1 VPKCLVIQ
9 HVAPESP
16 FAIADALRDA
26 GVEIELCRI
35 FAGDQLPSRIEEFDG
50 LVVMG
55 GPMSAASDD
64 GFPTR
69 AAEIELIGSAVQ
81 ADIPT
86 LGICLGAQL
95 LAAAGGASVYPGAR
109 GPEIGWGPVRL
120 DASCRD
126 DPLFGGLPEELMVL
140 HWHGDTYDLP
150 PGSQHLISNATYAQ
164 QAFRMAD
171 VAWGIQFHL
180 EVDEAAVAGFVA
192 EFARE
197 ANEAPGGAA
206 AIHAATPAAVTQLT
220 RVRATVCDR
229 FAELVSARV
238 SKGALVELN

>member
-16 FAIADALRDA
+16 FAIADALRDS
-26 GVEIELCRI
+26 GVEIELCRV
-35 FAGDQLPSRIEEFDG
+35 FAGDQLPNRIEPFDG

-69 AAEIELIGSAVQ
+69 MAEIDLIGCAVQ

-95 LAAAGGASVYPGAR
+95 LAAAGNASVYPGAR
-109 GPEIGWGPVRL
+109 GPEVGWGPVRL

-126 DPLFGGLPEELMVL
+126 DPLFCGLPEELTVL

-150 PGSQHLISNATYAQ
+150 PGSQHLISNANYAQ

-180 EVDEAAVAGFVA
+180 EVDEAAVAGFVN
-192 EFARE
+192 EFAHE
-197 ANEAPGGAA
+197 AEAAPGGAV
-206 AIHAATPAAVTQLT
+206 AIRTATPAAVAQLAQ
-220 RVRATVCDR
+220 VRATVCER